1 VARDKRLVVDDVQE
15 PTPAHGDVLVAAR
28 ACGICGSDLH
38 TLRHAEH
45 LPAVAAAT
53 GTDAGFDPEADYHLG
68 HEWVAEVLDHGPAA
82 SASPAVAPGDL
93 VVSIPYLL
101 RDTTLVPLGFSNDY
115 PAGFAQ
121 RFLLTA
127 DFCLKVPNG
136 LDARRAALTE
146 PMAVGL
152 HGVNM
157 SGITQGDAAVVVG
170 CGPIGLALIAWLRTR
185 GIEPIV
191 ASDLSAPRREL
202 ALAIGAHEVVD
213 PRDEPVIDAWR
224 RVDPTG
230 ATGLRPL
237 VVFEAVGVPGM
248 LDDVVFAAPSRSRV
262 LVAGVCMQPDT
273 FRPLLA
279 VIKEL
284 NLQFVYAYE
293 PGEFA
298 DTLRAIAEGDIDVT
312 PFLTGTVGFDGVA
325 AAFTTLEGADAH
337 VKILV
342 EPDGPPEATRIG
354 APA

>member
-1 VARDKRLVVDDVQE
+1 MVDEVEE
-15 PTPAHGDVLVAAR
+15 PVPAPGDVLVAAR

-45 LPAVAAAT
+45 LPQVAAAT
-53 GTDAGFDPEADYHLG
+53 GTDDSFDPAADYHLG
-68 HEWVAEVLDHGPAA
+68 HEWVAEVLDHGPGAPA
-82 SASPAVAPGDL
+82 SASVGPGDL

-101 RDTTLVPLGFSNDY
+101 RDTALVPLGFSNDY
-115 PAGFAQ
+115 PAGFAE

-127 DFCLKVPNG
+127 DFCLHVPNG

-152 HGVNM
+152 HSVNK
-157 SGITQGDAAVVVG
+157 SGIAPGDAAVVVG
-170 CGPIGLALIAWLRTR
+170 CGPIGLALITWLRAR
-185 GIEPIV
+185 AIEPIV

-202 ALAIGAHEVVD
+202 ARQLGAHEVVD
-213 PRDEPVIDAWR
+213 PREEPVIDAWR

-230 ATGLRPL
+230 AMGLRSL

-248 LDDVVFAAPSRSRV
+248 LDDVVFAAPSGTRV

-279 VIKEL
+279 VVKEL

-298 DTLRAIAEGDIDVT
+298 ETLRAIAEGEIDVA

-325 AAFTTLEGADAH
+325 GAFTTLEGADSH

-342 EPDGPPEATRIG
+342 EPDGPPSP
-354 APA
+354 APAVPAPLDAP